1 MSLAVADPLV
11 AKGLR
16 CLTLEGS
23 DLAAD
28 FLDDVRHP
36 GEVGVDQG
44 QFVEGLAPLALVFR
58 DSSGFLE
65 DCPPVEGVG
74 GENLVDLPLNM
85 ANILVLPLIF
95 GLGVDNGIHVV
106 HRFRRDGSVDA
117 LLRSSTPRAV
127 VISTLTTI
135 GTFAALSLSPHRGT
149 ASVGLLLCFAVS
161 FLLVFVLVVLPLLL
175 AGRQTEA
182 PALHPATAG

>member
-1 MSLAVADPLV
+1 MGLILWVVLRSIVDTLLV
-11 AKGLR
+11 
-16 CLTLEGS
+16 
-23 DLAAD
+23 
-28 FLDDVRHP
+28 
-36 GEVGVDQG
+36 
-44 QFVEGLAPLALVFR
+44 LAPLLLAALFTVA
-58 DSSGFLE
+58 LQ
-65 DCPPVEGVG
+65 V
-74 GENLVDLPLNM
+74 LVDVPLNM

-117 LLRSSTPRAV
+117 LLHSSTPRAV

-149 ASVGLLLCFAVS
+149 ASVGLLLCFAIS

-175 AGRQTEA
+175 AGKKPGITE
-182 PALHPATAG
+182 LRPATVQ